1 MAAHKCTKELDYA
14 LLSLLHYRLTEEASF
29 ALGDSIGHGH
39 ALYMQCGMRLLL
51 VLALAA
57 QVVCQYDI
65 YDTLKAS
72 ASCVDKQED
81 CQKWARQMPSQC
93 IYNVFYMASSCAH
106 RPSRP
111 S

>member
-1 MAAHKCTKELDYA
+1 MCCTCSE
-14 LLSLLHYRLTEEASF
+14 
-29 ALGDSIGHGH
+29 
-39 ALYMQCGMRLLL
+39 GMRLLL
-51 VLALAA
+51 ILALAV
-57 QVVCQYDI
+57 QVTSQYDI

-81 CQKWARQMPSQC
+81 CQKWARQMRAMAS
-93 IYNVFYMASSCAH
+93 ITFFYMASSCEH